1 VNVKLV
7 LIFGVGLFVGKKWYQ
22 IVLDE
27 LDKAL
32 DVLLG
37 LIEGRSFIMKLEVT
51 IIIDIVPGGYH
62 KVDEYL

>member
-1 VNVKLV
+1 V
-7 LIFGVGLFVGKKWYQ
+7 LAFGVSLFVGKKWYQ

-37 LIEGRSFIMKLEVT
+37 LIEGRPIEMKLEIT
-51 IIIDIVPGGYH
+51 IITG
-62 KVDEYL
+62 E